1 VKVSAESLGES
12 TCSRRISGVVKEE
25 LLKGVGCSRPFT
37 RVPFADDEVLY

>member
-37 RVPFADDEVLY
+37 RVPFAGYDVVH